1 MTTHHIANWKNYSGL
16 TFGILFV
23 STASILIRFSQAE
36 VPSIVIAAYRLTIA
50 ALILGFVIVIKRIN
64 LHDFFNKQNIWLAI
78 LSGLFLAMHFYAW
91 ITSLEY
97 TSIASSVVLV
107 TTTPIWVAILSP
119 VVLKESVTRNVVWGL
134 LFALTGMVIVSFS
147 EICELNPGKISCNF
161 ESDLLTGKALL
172 GNILALI
179 GAFMAAGYMLIGR
192 KLRKTIPTLPY
203 TFVVYSI
210 AAIVV
215 DIVVLITGAQI
226 ASFSGNTYIWLVALA
241 IFPQLLGHS
250 LFNWALEY
258 LPASV
263 VSVALLGEPV
273 GTIILAYLFLR
284 EAPTLIESIGACLIL
299 AGIIVASFASK
310 KINVV

>member
-1 MTTHHIANWKNYSGL
+1 MTNRHIENWKYYSGL

-23 STASILIRFSQAE
+23 STASILIRFSQTE

-50 ALILGFVIVIKRIN
+50 ALVLGFVIVIKRIN

-134 LFALTGMVIVSFS
+134 LFGLTGMVIVSFS
-147 EICELNPGKISCNF
+147 EICSINPEEISCNY
-161 ESDLLTGKALL
+161 ESEILSAKALI

-179 GAFMAAGYMLIGR
+179 GAFMAAGYILIGR

-210 AAIVV
+210 AGVVV

-226 ASFSGNTYIWLVALA
+226 VSFSGNTYIWLVALA
-241 IFPQLLGHS
+241 IIPQLLGHS

-284 EAPTLIESIGACLIL
+284 EAPTLIEAIGACLIL

>member
-1 MTTHHIANWKNYSGL
+1 MTTHHNANWKYYSGI

-23 STASILIRFSQAE
+23 STASILIRFSQTE

-50 ALILGFVIVIKRIN
+50 ALVLGFVIILKRIK

-119 VVLKESVTRNVVWGL
+119 VVLKESVTKNVVWGL
-134 LFALTGMVIVSFS
+134 LFALTGMVIVSLSKF
-147 EICELNPGKISCNF
+147 CELNPLKISCNF

-192 KLRKTIPTLPY
+192 KLRKTVPTLPY
-203 TFVVYSI
+203 TFVVYSM
-210 AAIVV
+210 AALVV
-215 DIVVLITGAQI
+215 DIVVLVTGAQI
-226 ASFSGNTYIWLVALA
+226 VSFSGSTYIWLVALA
-241 IFPQLLGHS
+241 IIPQLLGHS
-250 LFNWALEY
+250 LFNWALEF

-263 VSVALLGEPV
+263 VSIALLGEPV
-273 GTIILAYLFLR
+273 GSIILAYMFLS
-284 EAPTLIESIGACLIL
+284 EVPTFIEVLGACLIL
-299 AGIIVASFASK
+299 VGIIVSSVISK
-310 KINVV
+310 KG